1 MKCQLKDF
9 FFFLTKKA
17 HSFPF
22 LELCI
27 TFQTR
32 FASVLSIRM
41 QAKGNK
47 KNDFFFRRSIS
58 SDLAPPALTY
68 RSLSCYVFHPAVIL
82 KQVSRHFQVPRLL
95 AGYCLGY
102 HPNIFSDMN
111 PNERSILSLLLV
123 LIFSD
128 KHSFFL
134 NPPHLESQNFLY
146 VVFITSKFHHPFLGT
161 ILCWHRCYT
170 KLHKVELAQ
179 TYKVFLRYKLL
190 PYLEFL
196 SSPSN
201 DLAKSQN
208 KKINERKNVI
218 TNF

>member
-1 MKCQLKDF
+1 MSIERLF
-9 FFFLTKKA
+9 FFKTKKA

>member
-9 FFFLTKKA
+9 FFLKQKKLI
-17 HSFPF
+17 HFHFWNYVLLS
-22 LELCI
+22 
-27 TFQTR
+27 R
-32 FASVLSIRM
+32 HASHRCLAYECKRRGI
-41 QAKGNK
+41 K